1 MQNKLIRQLIT
12 LSNTSER
19 MTAAV
24 CALNKF
30 TKRKARLEHPD
41 GSFDNASRFYPSD
54 EENCGITSYVRS
66 PSRNWPNSYMLACRS
81 LDHCEDLCG
90 ADHDD
95 VLLVRRFLK
104 SKEAEL
110 TNLAACQALI
120 EAELPKAV
128 AEARAERAHRMPN
141 KPPIAA
147 RLRVRA

>member
-54 EENCGITSYVRS
+54 EVGTRWAS
-66 PSRNWPNSYMLACRS
+66 PGTPQP
-81 LDHCEDLCG
+81 
-90 ADHDD
+90 
-95 VLLVRRFLK
+95 
-104 SKEAEL
+104 
-110 TNLAACQALI
+110 LAA
-120 EAELPKAV
+120 
-128 AEARAERAHRMPN
+128 
-141 KPPIAA
+141 
-147 RLRVRA
+147 